1 MEMELGEETLSGY
14 SKTHQD
20 THGKPVSEEKCAL
33 MMKGLLQGI
42 VYMHDEQ
49 NVIHRDLKPDNILIG
64 DYDDL
69 TQIKIIDFGLACKDN
84 VMSAITDFTKC
95 GTFLYKPPE

>member
-20 THGKPVSEEKCAL
+20 TYGKPVSEEKCAL

-42 VYMHDEQ
+42 VYMHDE
-49 NVIHRDLKPDNILIG
+49 
-64 DYDDL
+64 
-69 TQIKIIDFGLACKDN
+69 
-84 VMSAITDFTKC
+84 
-95 GTFLYKPPE
+95 